1 MGFGVAPFCRTLL
14 GMPNSNS
21 KATVM
26 FLGTGTSE
34 GIPRVTCLTADPP
47 TCPVCTDAMRPGSKN
62 RRRNTGI
69 VIQREQ
75 DDGPPL
81 NVMIDV
87 GKFFYQAAIEW
98 FPKHAIRSL
107 DAVILTHAHADSAGG
122 LDDLRDWTNTMRFAQ
137 GDEHA
142 ALLARGRN
150 ARIPIYLRE
159 MDLDI
164 VSKTAYYLVDRT
176 QMTSGGTV
184 AILDFQVIGD
194 DAFDVYGT
202 EVVPLEVP
210 HGPDYSCNGYRI
222 GDLAY
227 ISDASDIPDGVL
239 KRISGVDTL
248 VIDALRTE
256 QSHGSHL
263 TMEEAVEFA
272 KIIRPRRTLL
282 TDAAHGIDHYAM
294 NAVLRDPSKMGASIF
309 NTRMTG

>member
-1 MGFGVAPFCRTLL
+1 
-14 GMPNSNS
+14 MPNANT
-21 KATVM
+21 KAMVM

-62 RRRNTGI
+62 RRRNTSI
-69 VIQREQ
+69 VVQREQ
-75 DDGPPL
+75 TDGPPINIL
-81 NVMIDV
+81 IDA

-107 DAVILTHAHADSAGG
+107 NAVVLTHAHADSAGG

-142 ALLARGRN
+142 ALLARGRDAN
-150 ARIPIYLRE
+150 IPIHLRE
-159 MDLDI
+159 EDLDI

-184 AILDFQVIGD
+184 AILDFQTID
-194 DAFDVYGT
+194 DNPLDVFGT
-202 EVVPLEVP
+202 TITPLPVP
-210 HGPDYSCNGYRI
+210 HGPDYTCNGYRI

-227 ISDASDIPDGVL
+227 ISDASHVPDSIL
-239 KRISGVDTL
+239 AAIADVDTL
-248 VIDALRTE
+248 VIDALRTKRT
-256 QSHGSHL
+256 HGSHL
-263 TMEEAVEFA
+263 TLEQAVEYA

-294 NAVLRDPSKMGASIF
+294 NAHLRDPSVNDGLDIRYAYDGQTIDI
-309 NTRMTG
+309 TVD

>member
-1 MGFGVAPFCRTLL
+1 
-14 GMPNSNS
+14 MPNANAN
-21 KATVM
+21 ATVM

-69 VIQREQ
+69 VVQREQ
-75 DDGPPL
+75 TDGPPVNIL
-81 NVMIDV
+81 IDA

-98 FPKHAIRSL
+98 FPKHAIRTI
-107 DAVILTHAHADSAGG
+107 DAVVLTHAHADSAGG
-122 LDDLRDWTNTMRFAQ
+122 LDDLRDWTNMMRFAS

-142 ALLARGRN
+142 ALLARGRH
-150 ARIPIYLRE
+150 ARIPIFLRNQ
-159 MDLDI
+159 DLEI

-184 AILDFQVIGD
+184 AILDFQTVDEEPID
-194 DAFDVYGT
+194 IFGT
-202 EVVPLEVP
+202 SVTPLPVP

-222 GDLAY
+222 GDFAY
-227 ISDASDIPDGVL
+227 ISDASEVPDSVLDQIPD
-239 KRISGVDTL
+239 VDTL

-256 QSHGSHL
+256 RTHGSHL
-263 TMEEAVEFA
+263 TMEQAVEYA
-272 KIIRPRRTLL
+272 KIIRPRRTFL

-294 NAVLRDPSKMGASIF
+294 NARLRDPKFNDGLDIQYAYDGMSIEISAE
-309 NTRMTG
+309 

>member
-1 MGFGVAPFCRTLL
+1 
-14 GMPNSNS
+14 
-21 KATVM
+21 M

-81 NVMIDV
+81 NIVVDV

-98 FPKHAIRSL
+98 FPKHAIRSVN
-107 DAVILTHAHADSAGG
+107 AVVLTHAHADSAGG

-142 ALLARGRN
+142 ALLARGRDT
-150 ARIPIYLRE
+150 RIPIYLRE
-159 MDLDI
+159 EDLDI
-164 VSKTAYYLVDRT
+164 VSKTAYYLVDRS

-184 AILDFQVIGD
+184 AILDFQTID
-194 DAFDVYGT
+194 LTPFEIFGT
-202 EVVPLEVP
+202 TVTPLPVP

-222 GDLAY
+222 GDFAY
-227 ISDASDIPDGVL
+227 ISDASVIPDHIL
-239 KRISGVDTL
+239 DQITGVDTL
-248 VIDALRTE
+248 VIDALRTM
-256 QSHGSHL
+256 STHASHL
-263 TMEEAVEFA
+263 TMEQAVEYA
-272 KIIRPRRTLL
+272 KIIRPRRTFL

-294 NAVLRDPSKMGASIF
+294 NARLRDPNFNDGLEIQYAYDGMSIEI
-309 NTRMTG
+309 TAV